1 MEKAKKVNLLRTAI
15 IILICFD
22 LAFASYATW
31 VTSNNE
37 LRQARIS
44 FDQAM
49 DNRVAAIRRQ
59 LDLNLVALDSLV
71 GLFNTQKN
79 PTLKSF
85 EMVAKMSNR
94 DDLSIQALEWIPRIK
109 HAERLQYEVAMKASG
124 FPKFSIRDKSA
135 AGFMVAAQQRPEYFP
150 VYYVAPYEGNEKA
163 HGFDLASS
171 PARLL
176 TLIESLE
183 SGELTITARISL
195 IQETAKQFG
204 FLAFSPVYST
214 PHDKENLRG
223 FVLGVFR
230 AGDIVAM
237 ALESLSDEV
246 GVSMAL
252 IDNSAPLKT
261 ALLHKSSNGTA
272 DETFSYEKRFNIA
285 GRIWSIKANPTQD
298 WLAAQQ
304 SNRPWYMMLAGVIF
318 SILLGTHLIVEARR
332 KQRVEEIVI
341 ERTQE
346 LEDSN
351 KALLIAKDAAEASN
365 RSKSNFLNVVS
376 HELRTPLTI
385 VIGNL
390 QELSDQKDLSEMIEA
405 TLSSENLHKLLK
417 NINIDIF
424 SDNQRDST
432 AFARFNQAISEL
444 IDIDTS
450 EPLEIV
456 GDALQDALHLL
467 NLINEILDYSK
478 IEAGHM
484 KINKEATKALL
495 ITEAVMTSMNTLA
508 KQKGLE
514 LNIDVP
520 SNLVIDVDPIR
531 LKQVLLNL
539 MGNAVKFTDQGK
551 ITLSAIREESKA
563 IFSVTDTGCG
573 ISEDKQKNIFSLFSQ
588 DDDSSTRAASG
599 TGLGLPIAKR
609 LIQLHG
615 GEIWVKSN
623 TGKGSQFSFSLPI
636 AQPER

>member
-1 MEKAKKVNLLRTAI
+1 MEELKKVNLLKTAI

-71 GLFNTQKN
+71 GLFKTQQN
-79 PTLKSF
+79 PTLNSF
-85 EMVAKMSNR
+85 DMVAKMSNR

-109 HAERLQYEVAMKASG
+109 HAERHRYEVAMKASG
-124 FPKFSIRDKSA
+124 YPKFSIRDKSA
-135 AGFMVAAQQRPEYFP
+135 KGFMVAAQPREEYFP

-171 PARLL
+171 PARLVTL
-176 TLIESLE
+176 TESLR
-183 SGELTITARISL
+183 SGKLTITARISL

-204 FLAFSPVYST
+204 FLAFSPVFSAAN
-214 PHDKENLRG
+214 DEENLRG

-237 ALESLSDEV
+237 ALKSVSDDV

-252 IDNSAPLKT
+252 LDNSAPLKT
-261 ALLHKSSNGTA
+261 ALLHKLSNGTA
-272 DETFSYEKRFNIA
+272 DATISYEKKFHIA
-285 GRIWSIKANPTQD
+285 GRIWSIKANPTQA

-341 ERTQE
+341 ERTQA
-346 LEDSN
+346 LEASN
-351 KALLIAKDAAEASN
+351 KNLLIAKDTAEASN
-365 RSKSNFLNVVS
+365 RSKSNFLNIVS

-390 QELSDQKDLSEMIEA
+390 QELSDKEDLHAMIEA
-405 TLSSENLHKLLK
+405 TLSTENLHNLLK
-417 NINIDIF
+417 DINIDVF
-424 SDNQRDST
+424 AENLRDST
-432 AFARFNQAISEL
+432 TVEHFNQGISKL

-484 KINKEATKALL
+484 KINKQATKALL
-495 ITEAVMTSMNTLA
+495 ITEAVITSMNTLA
-508 KQKGLE
+508 RQKGLE
-514 LNIDVP
+514 LSIDVP
-520 SNLVIDVDPIR
+520 SNLIIDVDPIR

-539 MGNAVKFTDQGK
+539 MGNAVKFTDQGC

-573 ISEDKQKNIFSLFSQ
+573 IPKDKQKNIFSLFSQ

-636 AQPER
+636 FRP